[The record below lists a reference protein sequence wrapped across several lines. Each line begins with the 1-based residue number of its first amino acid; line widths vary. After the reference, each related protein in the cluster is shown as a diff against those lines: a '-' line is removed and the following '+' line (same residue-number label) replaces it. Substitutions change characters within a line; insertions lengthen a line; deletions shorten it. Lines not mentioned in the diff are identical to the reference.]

1 MKKQNGYIKLAACL
15 GFMLLSFFCMPLQVK
30 ASENAEGAED
40 ELENYIWQQMD
51 DYELEKVEQGF
62 AEMFPEFSIDMEEVL
77 SLITQGK
84 LGEACQLF
92 LGGIKE
98 AFTGE
103 LSGMKQLLVSILV
116 IGIVSALFSNFADIF
131 SGQQISQVGF
141 YFLYL
146 FLMAVLT
153 KAFVSASE
161 IAVNAMENTVLFVK
175 LFIPTWFMAVGASSG
190 SATAVFYYQVMLVV
204 AYLVESFL
212 LHGLL
217 PFIYSYVILA
227 LLNGIW
233 AEERLSLLLDFMKKG
248 IVFGQKAALGAIT
261 GLSLVQ
267 SVILP
272 VVDGL
277 KISALRKA
285 VSVIPGIG
293 GAAEGVAEL
302 VIGSAVLIKNSLGI
316 LLLLLL
322 LFLCAVPIFKLLA
335 VGTLI
340 KLGAALSGIISDKR
354 VSGCADKVGEG
365 CFLLL
370 RCLFTSVAL
379 FMIVIGVVAYT
390 IK

>member
-1 MKKQNGYIKLAACL
+1 MKKQNGYIKWAACF
-15 GFMLLSFFCMPLQVK
+15 GFMLLCFFCMPLQVK

-322 LFLCAVPIFKLLA
+322 LFLCAVPVLKLLA